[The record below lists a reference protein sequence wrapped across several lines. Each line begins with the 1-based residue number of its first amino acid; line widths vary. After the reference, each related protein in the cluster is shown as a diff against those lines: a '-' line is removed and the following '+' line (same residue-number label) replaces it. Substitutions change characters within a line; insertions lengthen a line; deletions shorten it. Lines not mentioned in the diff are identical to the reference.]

1 MTQFVRKIREKGW
14 SAREVAARWGITP
27 RRLSQIGKAPTQRDW
42 DALAGL
48 PPRKIF
54 GVPVE

>member
-1 MTQFVRKIREKGW
+1 MTDYVKKMREKGW
-14 SAREVAARWGITP
+14 SAQAVARRWGISP
-27 RRLSQIGKAPTQRDW
+27 RRVSQIGKSPTQRDW